1 MLLDSI
7 DRLERYVDKIPH
19 LKEGL
24 ACLAEHRNDTEAGRY
39 EFEGGF
45 IMIQMGTCK
54 PLEAPE
60 FEAHRKFVDVQCLLG
75 GEEWFEWCDIR
86 ELQTKTP
93 YDETKDKEMLT
104 GSGSQMMLRPGMAVL
119 FWPNDAHKAGKSP
132 GGGAQY
138 HKAVVKLAL
147 D

>member
-7 DRLERYVDKIPH
+7 DRLYLYEDKIPH
-19 LKEGL
+19 LKEAL
-24 ACLAEHRNDTEAGRY
+24 AKLAEIKDAEPGRY
-39 EFEGGF
+39 EYDGGF
-45 IMIQMGTCK
+45 ILIQSGVCK

-60 FEAHRKFVDVQCLLG
+60 FEAHRKYIDLQCLLD

-86 ELQTKTP
+86 ELEPCTP
-93 YDETKDKEMLT
+93 YDDAKDKEMLT

-119 FWPNDAHKAGKSP
+119 FGPNDAHKAGKCP
-132 GGGAQY
+132 GGGKTY
-138 HKAVVKLAL
+138 RKAVVKIAI